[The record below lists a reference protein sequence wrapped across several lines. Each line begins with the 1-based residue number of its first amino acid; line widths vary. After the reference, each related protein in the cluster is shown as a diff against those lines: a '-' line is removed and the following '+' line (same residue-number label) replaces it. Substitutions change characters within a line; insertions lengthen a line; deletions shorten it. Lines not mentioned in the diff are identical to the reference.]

1 MSRSTLAEE
10 LQVLRRQIALLRA
23 REAELALAL
32 GSLPEEGRTRP
43 GWRIRRRTAPGG
55 PSPAH

>member
-1 MSRSTLAEE
+1 MTRSTLAEE

-32 GSLPEEGRTRP
+32 GSLPEEVQTRP
-43 GWRIRRRTAPGG
+43 GWPIRRLTATGG
-55 PSPAH
+55 TSPAH